1 MPGGGGGGRSLPA
14 SVEAPCP
21 PGAPKGGRGGTGGR
35 PGMAARPCPAGAP
48 GAAGRTCGLFAEGC
62 CGGDGIVLP
71 PAPGRRGARGAGRT
85 TGFFGAPPAD
95 RGPAGAAG
103 FPAPMPPVSRSLEDG
118 GTGPSPPGAEIPPSR
133 FFSEAE
139 IPSFSRQLPPFPEAV
154 DLLLVPFVMS
164 ARFCPNHISSAG
176 RTPSRCRPLARQ

>member
-14 SVEAPCP
+14 SAEAPCP

-35 PGMAARPCPAGAP
+35 PGMAVRPCPEGAA
-48 GAAGRTCGLFAEGC
+48 GAAGRACGLFVD
-62 CGGDGIVLP
+62 GGGGGGIVLP
-71 PAPGRRGARGAGRT
+71 LAPGRRGARGAGRT
-85 TGFFGAPPAD
+85 TGFFGAPPAG

-103 FPAPMPPVSRSLEDG
+103 FPAPVSPVSRSLEDG
-118 GTGPSPPGAEIPPSR
+118 ETAFPLPGAETPPSR